1 MKLAKLA
8 TAAAALGL
16 VTAPVAAQAADA
28 TRAAAP
34 ATASSELF
42 GDNDDAA
49 VVGALFALAAIVIFI
64 FAADGEDVVSP

>member
-42 GDNDDAA
+42 GENDALAA
-49 VVGALFALAAIVIFI
+49 GALFLLAAIVIFI
-64 FAADGEDVVSP
+64 FASDSDDPVSP